1 MDLRNKII
9 LITGAAGGFGKAL
22 CTQLVELDAQVIAT
36 DINLTEL
43 KKLASEDVKTH
54 KLDVISHNDFA
65 ALCAWLKK
73 NKLTPD
79 VWINNAGA
87 AFPKAFAELSPTLF
101 DRILDVNLKGVVNG
115 TRAAL
120 SVINTKR
127 ESWVVN
133 IASCAGHMPFA
144 YNTAYCASKFGVVG
158 FTQSLQLELKDQKS
172 KIRVMLVSPGFAKTD
187 IMCSNVKEFEVPA
200 WLNLAVGTA
209 DQVARDIVRA
219 LKAGK
224 EEIHP
229 VKSAALLNGIHRF
242 GPKKLY
248 DLAANALIK
257 ATRK

>member
-1 MDLRNKII
+1 MDLRNKTV

-22 CTQLVELDAQVIAT
+22 CSRLTDLDAQVIAT

-43 KKLASEDVKTH
+43 KKLADDDVKIH
-54 KLDVISHNDFA
+54 KLDVMSHKDFSV
-65 ALCAWLKK
+65 LCEWLKK
-73 NKLTPD
+73 NKISPD

-87 AFPKAFAELSPTLF
+87 AFPKAFTELSPTLF

-120 SVINTKR
+120 SVMNPKHETWI
-127 ESWVVN
+127 VN

-172 KIRVMLVSPGFAKTD
+172 KVRVMLVSPGFAKTD
-187 IMCSNVKEFEVPA
+187 IMRSNVKEFEVPT
-200 WLNLAVGTA
+200 WLELAVGTA
-209 DQVARDIVRA
+209 DQVARDIIYA

-229 VKSAALLNGIHRF
+229 VKSAALLNSLHRY

-248 DLAANALIK
+248 DIAANALIK